1 MPNTFAPIWRDIV
14 YTANTNSLN
23 FEVKTDDNRTIY
35 QGRSVRRPDGNNIS
49 INLTRIAQDY
59 LFMRFPDLRNSG
71 GIQLDTDAAKT
82 FRLYNSDTD
91 SLIMAASYINDYSY
105 DASVDYTADVLMS
118 HPING
123 RADYRQYS
131 LYTQFESATSEVLTY
146 YNPENNPYYSFNY
159 CGDAVLYYLNRYGGW
174 DCFLIE
180 GKVVKTDTYDK
191 LKFRKNYVTE
201 TLEFGRMQY
210 HNDITTKYALNTGWL
225 TDRQSENLAFN
236 LLSSTQVYLHILDTD
251 NSNLIYPVVITDES
265 AEYKYYKNGRKLVSY
280 QINVETSQTQQNK

>member
-14 YTANTNSLN
+14 YTANTDSLN
-23 FEVKTDDNRTIY
+23 FEIKTDDEQTIY
-35 QGRSVRRPDGNNIS
+35 QGRSVRRPDGSNIS

-105 DASVDYTADVLMS
+105 DASVNYSADVLMS

-123 RADYRQYS
+123 KADLRQYS
-131 LYTQFESATSEVLTY
+131 LYTQFESATSEVKTY

-210 HNDITTKYALNTGWL
+210 HNDIITKYALNTGWL

-251 NSNLIYPVVITDES
+251 NPNLIYPVVITDKS